1 MKPSKCEIGFREIA
15 FLGHSIGQGKVA
27 LVHSILE
34 KIRDAQRPKIKRQAK
49 SLLGLTSYY
58 HDFIPDYATIASPLS
73 DLTKKKDN
81 QQCRLARG
89 TGEQGF
95 KTAWDVE
102 QYLLPRIKD
111 MFTSLKGNYW
121 FPKLDLQDAS
131 QSTLVIT
138 DLGIDDFG
146 LL

>member
-1 MKPSKCEIGFREIA
+1 MFGGIQRASLTVKPSKCEIGFREIA

-73 DLTKKKDN
+73 DLTKKRTTN
-81 QQCRLARG
+81 NV
-89 TGEQGF
+89 
-95 KTAWDVE
+95 AWREELENKVSK
-102 QYLLPRIKD
+102 LPG
-111 MFTSLKGNYW
+111 MWNNTF
-121 FPKLDLQDAS
+121 FH
-131 QSTLVIT
+131 
-138 DLGIDDFG
+138 G
-146 LL
+146 LRTCSHL